1 MITCYYAIKE
11 FVYPDLPPLDIPGQ
25 EKEHTGQIRIIS
37 IGKNNFYGSL
47 KRNLAL
53 AFA

>member
-25 EKEHTGQIRIIS
+25 EKQHTGQIELFQS
-37 IGKNNFYGSL
+37 GKITF
-47 KRNLAL
+47 K
-53 AFA
+53 AFPKYPLLI